1 MWWALLQALRVFYDV
16 LSFLIL
22 ARVLSS
28 WFVRNPYN
36 RLYQILVQLTEPL
49 LAPCRSLLYRF
60 QRNMGVDFSPILALL
75 LLNIIYRI
83 LYSIILRLGM

>member
-1 MWWALLQALRVFYDV
+1 MWALLQALRLFYDV

-36 RLYQILVQLTEPL
+36 RLYQILLQLTEPM
-49 LAPCRSLLYRF
+49 LAPCRMLLSRF
-60 QRNMGVDFSPILALL
+60 QQNLGVDFSPILALL
-75 LLNIIYRI
+75 FLNIIYRI
-83 LYSIILRLGM
+83 LYTIIYRMAM